1 MLPFVS
7 QQLPVI
13 RWHRVEQGR
22 LVALD
27 LRIHVRRAGRPRPED
42 RRRADREGKGQCIA
56 QSISE
61 EQLRHRKGPVF
72 SGDAQHALRVADHR
86 IDDVVVEMDGPLG
99 EAGGTRRVEPER
111 RVILTGGFQVER

>member
-7 QQLPVI
+7 EQLAVI

-42 RRRADREGKGQCIA
+42 RRRADREGKDRKSTRLNSSHV
-56 QSISE
+56 SISYAVFCLKKKK
-61 EQLRHRKGPVF
+61 EQHQLLLSTRPDLSRLCRPRKRLETLR
-72 SGDAQHALRVADHR
+72 
-86 IDDVVVEMDGPLG
+86 
-99 EAGGTRRVEPER
+99 
-111 RVILTGGFQVER
+111 